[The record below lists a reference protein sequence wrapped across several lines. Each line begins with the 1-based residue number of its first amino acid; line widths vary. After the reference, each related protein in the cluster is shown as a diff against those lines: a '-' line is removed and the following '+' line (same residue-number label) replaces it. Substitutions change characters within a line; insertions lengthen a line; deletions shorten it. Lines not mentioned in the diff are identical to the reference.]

1 MYVLEGSVSAVDA
14 ENHLNGR
21 GQRVVA
27 EGEAKSLEWDVGELP
42 QFS

>member
-1 MYVLEGSVSAVDA
+1 MSAVDA